1 MDSIENYLDFN
12 QFKNELNSL
21 PNFYS
26 ISNGQ
31 LDYNLEKNK
40 NSYVKLNLED
50 FEDIKL
56 LLEEINKAIQI
67 NIDENLNDD
76 CEELA
81 SILKK
86 SMGKHQKSVVTHKMS
101 KKSIFKQLKKP
112 KKIFVKVLISDA
124 PYSDTQNTDS
134 KKTTASSSTLK
145 SGNIEVN
152 MTEK

>member
-40 NSYVKLNLED
+40 NKLLKLNLED

-67 NIDENLNDD
+67 NIAKN
-76 CEELA
+76 
-81 SILKK
+81 
-86 SMGKHQKSVVTHKMS
+86 
-101 KKSIFKQLKKP
+101 
-112 KKIFVKVLISDA
+112 
-124 PYSDTQNTDS
+124 
-134 KKTTASSSTLK
+134 
-145 SGNIEVN
+145 
-152 MTEK
+152 

>member
-12 QFKNELNSL
+12 QFKNELKSL

-101 KKSIFKQLKKP
+101 KKSIFKPLKKP
-112 KKIFVKVLISDA
+112 KKIFVKVLISDS